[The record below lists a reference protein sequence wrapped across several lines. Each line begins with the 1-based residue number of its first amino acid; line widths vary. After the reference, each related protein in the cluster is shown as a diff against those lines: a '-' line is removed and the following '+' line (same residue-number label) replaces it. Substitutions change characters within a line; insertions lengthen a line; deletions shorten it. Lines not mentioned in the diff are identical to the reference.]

1 MKHVIGTICALGIV
15 AGCAPTVPDSAS
27 GVGFDSYST
36 YQNDR
41 ASRDEALAT
50 GGRLPPPAQVSSEPL
65 ASTSGDA
72 AQEQQAAMDAATAN
86 SGVLPVEA
94 SPANPAPEAVT
105 PTGISAENDFSA
117 VSEQRTIESDAARI
131 ARNRQQYQ
139 VIEPGA
145 LPTRSGSSE
154 PNIVAYALQT
164 QHPRGTALY
173 SRSRLNAETKFRRNC
188 AAYPSPD
195 QAQLDFL
202 KRGGPDRDRLGL
214 DPDGDGYACDWD
226 PAPFRLVGR

>member
-41 ASRDEALAT
+41 ASRDEALTT
-50 GGRLPPPAQVSSEPL
+50 GGRLPPPAEVRATPL
-65 ASTSGDA
+65 PSTPDNTA
-72 AQEQQAAMDAATAN
+72 REQQAAMDAAAAN
-86 SGVLPVEA
+86 SGVLPLEA

-105 PTGISAENDFSA
+105 ATGISAENDFSA

-131 ARNRQQYQ
+131 ARNRQQYK

-164 QHPRGTALY
+164 RHPRGTALY
-173 SRSRLNAETKFRRNC
+173 NRSRLNAEARFRRNC
-188 AAYPSPD
+188 AAYASPD
-195 QAQLDFL
+195 QAQTDFL
-202 KRGGPDRDRLGL
+202 SRGGPERDRLGL
-214 DPDGDGYACDWD
+214 DPDGDGYACAWD
-226 PAPFRLVGR
+226 PAPFRLVER